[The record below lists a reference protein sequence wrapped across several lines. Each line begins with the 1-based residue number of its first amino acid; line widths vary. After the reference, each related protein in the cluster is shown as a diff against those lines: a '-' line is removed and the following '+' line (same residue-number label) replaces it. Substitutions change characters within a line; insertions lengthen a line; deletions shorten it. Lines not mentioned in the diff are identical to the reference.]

1 MPSPRILCFAGSIRS
16 GSINARLAALV
27 VKELALMDVAVTQI
41 SLADYPMPI
50 YDGDL
55 EAASGQPDAAK
66 ALHRLMTEHQ
76 GIFVAAPEY
85 NAGMTPLL
93 KNTIDWVSRIR
104 TQPSPWKGRA
114 WAIGAASG
122 GQFGGYRGLIQLRQT
137 LGLGLGATV
146 IPEMTVV
153 IRANDAFTEAGG
165 FKDEAL
171 TKTMQ
176 TMLARLVEEAGRYA
190 A

>member
-1 MPSPRILCFAGSIRS
+1 MASPRILVFAGSTRA
-16 GSINARLAALV
+16 GSINAKLAALV
-27 VKELALMDVAVTQI
+27 VKELALADVPVTQI

-55 EAASGQPDAAK
+55 EAASGQPENARK
-66 ALHRLMTEHQ
+66 LHTLMTEHQ
-76 GIFVAAPEY
+76 GIFVASPEY

-93 KNTIDWVSRIR
+93 KNTIDWVSRLR
-104 TQPSPWKGRA
+104 GSPSPWRQRV

-137 LGLGLGATV
+137 LGLGLGCTV
-146 IPEMTVV
+146 LPEMTVV
-153 IRANDAFTEAGG
+153 IRANDAFNDAGG

-171 TKTMQ
+171 TNTMR
-176 TMLARLVEEAGRYA
+176 TMVSRLVEEASRYA
-190 A
+190 V